1 MIDRRWHIL
10 GVLFLAR
17 TAMGFQFQSV
27 ASTAPLL
34 IAELHLGYA
43 AIGTLIGL
51 YMLPGILIAFPGG
64 LLSRSFGDK
73 AVCAAGLVLMI
84 VGGLL
89 LGSAPT
95 PTWVF
100 AGRLVSGTGAV
111 LFNLVLTKMTTD
123 WFAGREIVL
132 AMGVVLASW
141 PFGIAAGLLMQPAL
155 AAAQG
160 WRAVMGLTAAVCG
173 LALLLIAAVYRAT
186 PRAASPPAT
195 SASGTPSAVPALP
208 PWRQML
214 PTIVAGVMWGNLN
227 LALVL
232 FFSFG
237 PAALTALGV
246 APAAAA
252 AWAGAALWVVM
263 VSVPLGGLAVQR
275 SGRPDA
281 AIVVFCLARRR
292 GAGAATCRR
301 PAASNG
307 GGVRHRHRPAGGGDH
322 VAASAGA
329 RPRASRRRPRR
340 VPDLLLRHPERRAGA
355 GRDAARALGQRRR
368 SAVRRRLTGRRR
380 AAVVAVRLARP
391 SDVVR
396 RRVGASHKQNRR
408 VAEIGVRLVSPGP
421 PPRQPMGVV
430 QNVRFIGYTKTR

>member
-1 MIDRRWHIL
+1 MAAMIDRRWQIL

-34 IAELHLGYA
+34 ITELHLGYA

-64 LLSRSFGDK
+64 LLSRRAGDK

-89 LGSAPT
+89 LGGAPT
-95 PTWVF
+95 PAWVF

-111 LFNLVLTKMTTD
+111 LFNLVITKMTTD

-132 AMGVVLASW
+132 AMSVVLASW

-186 PRAASPPAT
+186 PHAASPPAA

-237 PAALTALGV
+237 PAALSGLGV
-246 APAAAA
+246 APATAA
-252 AWAGAALWVVM
+252 AWTGAALWVVM

-275 SGRPDA
+275 SGRPDV
-281 AIVVFCLARRR
+281 AIVVFCLLGGVALALLPA
-292 GAGAATCRR
+292 GVLPLAMGATFGIAIGPPAGAIMSL
-301 PAASNG
+301 PARVLAPE
-307 GGVRHRHRPAGGGDH
+307 HRAGGLGVFMTCYYAILSTGPGLGGMLRAH
-322 VAASAGA
+322 WGSA
-329 RPRASRRRPRR
+329 
-340 VPDLLLRHPERRAGA
+340 
-355 GRDAARALGQRRR
+355 
-368 SAVRRRLTGRRR
+368 
-380 AAVVAVRLARP
+380 AAVLFAAALLAAVAPLLGLFDWLAYRKW
-391 SDVVR
+391 ST
-396 RRVGASHKQNRR
+396 G
-408 VAEIGVRLVSPGP
+408 G
-421 PPRQPMGVV
+421 
-430 QNVRFIGYTKTR
+430 

>member
-1 MIDRRWHIL
+1 MAAMIDRRWHIL

-132 AMGVVLASW
+132 AMGVVLAS
-141 PFGIAAGLLMQPAL
+141 
-155 AAAQG
+155 
-160 WRAVMGLTAAVCG
+160 
-173 LALLLIAAVYRAT
+173 
-186 PRAASPPAT
+186 
-195 SASGTPSAVPALP
+195 
-208 PWRQML
+208 
-214 PTIVAGVMWGNLN
+214 
-227 LALVL
+227 
-232 FFSFG
+232 
-237 PAALTALGV
+237 
-246 APAAAA
+246 
-252 AWAGAALWVVM
+252 
-263 VSVPLGGLAVQR
+263 
-275 SGRPDA
+275 
-281 AIVVFCLARRR
+281 
-292 GAGAATCRR
+292 
-301 PAASNG
+301 
-307 GGVRHRHRPAGGGDH
+307 
-322 VAASAGA
+322 
-329 RPRASRRRPRR
+329 
-340 VPDLLLRHPERRAGA
+340 
-355 GRDAARALGQRRR
+355 
-368 SAVRRRLTGRRR
+368 
-380 AAVVAVRLARP
+380 
-391 SDVVR
+391 
-396 RRVGASHKQNRR
+396 
-408 VAEIGVRLVSPGP
+408 
-421 PPRQPMGVV
+421 
-430 QNVRFIGYTKTR
+430 

>member
-1 MIDRRWHIL
+1 
-10 GVLFLAR
+10 
-17 TAMGFQFQSV
+17 
-27 ASTAPLL
+27 
-34 IAELHLGYA
+34 
-43 AIGTLIGL
+43 
-51 YMLPGILIAFPGG
+51 
-64 LLSRSFGDK
+64 
-73 AVCAAGLVLMI
+73 
-84 VGGLL
+84 
-89 LGSAPT
+89 
-95 PTWVF
+95 
-100 AGRLVSGTGAV
+100 
-111 LFNLVLTKMTTD
+111 
-123 WFAGREIVL
+123 
-132 AMGVVLASW
+132 
-141 PFGIAAGLLMQPAL
+141 MQPAL

-252 AWAGAALWVVM
+252 AWTGAALWVVM

-281 AIVVFCLARRR
+281 AIVVFCLLGGGALALLPASVLPLAMRVVF
-292 GAGAATCRR
+292 GIAIGPPAGAIMSL
-301 PAASNG
+301 PARVLAPE
-307 GGVRHRHRPAGGGDH
+307 HRAGGLG
-322 VAASAGA
+322 VFLTCYYAILSAGPA
-329 RPRASRRRPRR
+329 
-340 VPDLLLRHPERRAGA
+340 LAGML
-355 GRDAARALGQRRR
+355 RALGQRRR
-368 SAVRRRLTGRRR
+368 SAVRRRPAGRRR

-396 RRVGASHKQNRR
+396 RRVGASHKQNWR